1 MKRYRVGVVGYGAM
15 GRHHA
20 RNLAK
25 LSKDVEIVGIAD
37 PSASARIDAANA
49 GFRVFDSHDSLL
61 YAGVDAVVISV
72 PTAYHEL
79 TACACIDASCAVL
92 VEKPIANDT
101 EAGERIIERARRQG
115 VPLMVGY
122 VERYNPAVVAAKEF
136 VKQGNLGDV
145 LSMNAQRVGTFPPR
159 VRDANVLV
167 DIGVHDIDAVAFVTE
182 KKLRL
187 ISAQGGR
194 AFLDDRVDYALLT
207 VAAGKTA
214 AAIETNWVTPIK
226 RRQLAITGTR
236 GYVLIDYMKQEARF
250 APGRDF
256 APTASYETLV
266 AQYNEGQL
274 IDLPLQKEEPLSR
287 ELRTFIAG
295 LRGTALPDPAIALE
309 SLRIAE
315 EATAVIEGKPR
326 VKVLRG
332 VVA

>member
-1 MKRYRVGVVGYGAM
+1 MPLRMGVIGYGAM

-20 RNLAK
+20 RNLA
-25 LSKDVEIVGIAD
+25 SFRDEVEVVGVAD
-37 PSASARIDAANA
+37 SSVSARLDAATA
-49 GFRVFDSHDSLL
+49 GFRVFDSYEALL
-61 YAGVDAVVISV
+61 RHGADAVVISV
-72 PTAYHEL
+72 PTREHEAVAL
-79 TACACIDASCAVL
+79 ACLESSCAVL
-92 VEKPIANDT
+92 VEKPIATDIA
-101 EAGERIIERARRQG
+101 AGSRVIETAKRKG
-115 VPLMVGY
+115 VPLMIGY

-145 LSMNAQRVGTFPPR
+145 LSMNARRVGTFPPR

-226 RRQLAITGTR
+226 RRELAITGTR
-236 GYVLIDYMKQEARF
+236 GYVHIDYMKQEARF

-274 IDLPLQKEEPLSR
+274 IDLPVQKEEPLRR
-287 ELRTFIAG
+287 ELRTFISG
-295 LRGTALPDPAIALE
+295 LDGSPLPDPAIALE

-315 EATAVIEGKPR
+315 EATAAIEGLSH